1 MLDPADDAPR
11 RKGVTSALPRSA
23 VRLPLPGSGQFSYN
37 DLLNPRHRTA
47 EEPMKEGIHPKYEE
61 TTVTCGCGNKFTTRS
76 TRKNITVE
84 ICSACHPFFTGKMKY
99 VDTTGRV
106 EKFQR
111 KYNWGRKKGE
121 AEASQAK

>member
-1 MLDPADDAPR
+1 
-11 RKGVTSALPRSA
+11 
-23 VRLPLPGSGQFSYN
+23 
-37 DLLNPRHRTA
+37 
-47 EEPMKEGIHPKYEE
+47 MKDGIHPEYHD
-61 TTVTCGCGNKFTTRS
+61 VVITCGCGNKIPTRS

-111 KYNWGRKKGE
+111 KYNWAGRKKAGE
-121 AEASQAK
+121 QAAEETK